1 MPPELPPTGR
11 QVAGAGM
18 IDLEEFGAE
27 CFGPQLKDAV
37 NTVAR
42 EPGTQE
48 PRRRQSTPGRVTC
61 TRIACRGIAKTA
73 VAAQI
78 AMEAIGVH
86 GVEKL
91 RRLAFRGNDRRPP
104 LVADR
109 GNIHE
114 IEELEW
120 HVRLQQRIGLAI
132 VEHTATQVGK
142 PL

>member
-27 CFGPQLKDAV
+27 CFGPQLKDAL

-42 EPGTQE
+42 EPGTQQ
-48 PRRRQSTPGRVTC
+48 PRRRQSTPRRVTC
-61 TRIACRGIAKTA
+61 TRIACRGVAKTA

-78 AMEAIGVH
+78 TMEAIGIH
-86 GVEKL
+86 GVEKVRSL
-91 RRLAFRGNDRRPP
+91 TFGGNDRRPP

-109 GNIHE
+109 GNVYE
-114 IEELEW
+114 VEQLER
-120 HVRLQQRIGLAI
+120 HVGLQ
-132 VEHTATQVGK
+132 
-142 PL
+142 